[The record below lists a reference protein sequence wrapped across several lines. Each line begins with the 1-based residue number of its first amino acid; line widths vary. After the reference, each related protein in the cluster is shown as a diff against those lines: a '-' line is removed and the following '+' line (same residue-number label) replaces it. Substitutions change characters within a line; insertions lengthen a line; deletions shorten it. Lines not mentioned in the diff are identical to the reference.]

1 MSKARRKFYVVW
13 QGYSPGIYDSWTECQ
28 QQTVNYPGAKFKSFD
43 SLEEATA
50 AYRGNPE
57 GQLEPSDET
66 RQRGFLRQRRLY
78 IHQPED
84 SFSILLTY
92 PL

>member
-43 SLEEATA
+43 SLE
-50 AYRGNPE
+50 
-57 GQLEPSDET
+57 
-66 RQRGFLRQRRLY
+66 
-78 IHQPED
+78 
-84 SFSILLTY
+84 
-92 PL
+92 

>member
-50 AYRGNPE
+50 AYDFHAPRAESPSTAHAPAIPE
-57 GQLEPSDET
+57 
-66 RQRGFLRQRRLY
+66 
-78 IHQPED
+78 
-84 SFSILLTY
+84 
-92 PL
+92 